1 MSRLRYWV
9 WLSQVKG
16 VGCVAAQQLIMHF
29 GSPKDVWLAR
39 YDELLDVPGISRS
52 MAAALD
58 NKDLTQAEKIIAQ
71 CSSLDINIITAQDAQ
86 FPERLSQLADPPL
99 LLYTRGRMLNF
110 DSIPVVSV
118 IGSRNC
124 SPYGEEVAHK
134 LGHDLAKGGA
144 AVLSGLAR
152 GIDSCGL
159 ISAAEAGGTV
169 IGVLGCGIDVVYPRE
184 NDHLY
189 EICAK
194 RGMLIS
200 EYPPGT
206 EPRREHFPVRN
217 RLMSALSVAVA
228 VIEAAPRSGTMIT
241 ANRAVEQGRD
251 VFAVPGDIT
260 RELSKGC
267 HELIRD
273 GAYLLTSAEDILSH
287 YRWKWPVI
295 KLPPMEREDEVL
307 LTEQKKTI
315 QKDTKET
322 DSAQTKAYI
331 DLSTVEGLSEQELKA
346 AKALEEGPLH
356 VNDIAERTSLPIAQV
371 LAAMTVLQMMDVVT
385 QHEGKIFSL
394 AETV

>member
-1 MSRLRYWV
+1 MSMLRYWV
-9 WLSQVKG
+9 WLSEAKG

-29 GSPKDVWLAR
+29 GSPKNVWLAVG
-39 YDELLDVPGISRS
+39 DELRSVPGITRNMISS
-52 MAAALD
+52 LE
-58 NKDLTQAEKIIAQ
+58 NKDLRQAEQIIAK
-71 CSSLDINIITAQDAQ
+71 CSSLDINIVTAQDAQ
-86 FPERLSQLADPPL
+86 YPERLSQLSDPPL

-124 SPYGEEVAHK
+124 SSYGEEVAHT
-134 LGHDLAKGGA
+134 LGRDLAKGSA

-159 ISAAEAGGTV
+159 MAAAEAGGTV
-169 IGVLGCGIDVVYPRE
+169 IGVLGCGIDVIYPRE
-184 NDHLY
+184 NAPLY

-295 KLPPMEREDEVL
+295 KLPPMEREDEQML
-307 LTEQKKTI
+307 IEKKSAPAQTEKE
-315 QKDTKET
+315 TKEKP
-322 DSAQTKAYI
+322 KAYI
-331 DLSTVEGLSEQELKA
+331 DPNSLEGLSEQELTA
-346 AKALEEGPLH
+346 AKALVNGPLQ
-356 VNDIAERTSLPIAQV
+356 VNDIAEQTGLPIAQV
-371 LAAMTVLQMMDVVT
+371 LAAMTVLQMMDVVI
-385 QHEGKIFSL
+385 QRDGKIFSL
-394 AETV
+394 AETE